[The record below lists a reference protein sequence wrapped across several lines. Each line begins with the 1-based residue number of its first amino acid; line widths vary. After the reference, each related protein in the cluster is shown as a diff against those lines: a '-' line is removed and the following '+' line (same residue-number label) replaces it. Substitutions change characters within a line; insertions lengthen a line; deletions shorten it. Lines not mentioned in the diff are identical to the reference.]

1 MENEVNK
8 IVKQGVKQ
16 DVKQAM
22 QDVERIAGG
31 RDKHS
36 SLNEAALYSNLM
48 SDNATLE
55 FLAGKVEER
64 SALIRE
70 LMKMN
75 VESGFTLLPTIPRDE
90 LGAFM
95 AIEHLAKHNTVHNT
109 GQNTGAHEILGK
121 IAEIDK
127 ARFMAGDPASQ
138 AQ

>member
-1 MENEVNK
+1 MDNEVNK
-8 IVKQGVKQ
+8 LVKQ

-22 QDVERIAGG
+22 LDVERIAGG
-31 RDKHS
+31 RDKHN

-48 SDNATLE
+48 SDEVTLE

-75 VESGFTLLPTIPRDE
+75 AESGFSLLPTIPRDE

-95 AIEHLAKHNTVHNT
+95 AIEHLATHSPGT
-109 GQNTGAHEILGK
+109 HEILGK

-127 ARFMAGDPASQ
+127 ARFMAGDPASH